1 MKALGGAFE
10 PEEGKTAG
18 DGPKNGGESS
28 QSGAGYGERGGQKLN
43 AEADEA
49 RGESG
54 EQKVNAAATIMERH
68 ERIAARL
75 RSSKK

>member
-18 DGPKNGGESS
+18 DGP

-43 AEADEA
+43 AEAGEA

-54 EQKVNAAATIMERH
+54 EQKVNAAAAIMERH
-68 ERIAARL
+68 ERIAAKL

>member
-18 DGPKNGGESS
+18 DGPKNGGDGS
-28 QSGAGYGERGGQKLN
+28 QSGAGYGERGGRQN
-43 AEADEA
+43 AEAGEA

-54 EQKVNAAATIMERH
+54 EQKVNAAAAIMERH